1 MGEEGGRGGG
11 LRMEHGGVRGGRAF
25 LLLPFI
31 GSILK

>member
-11 LRMEHGGVRGGRAF
+11 LRMGHGGVRGGRAF